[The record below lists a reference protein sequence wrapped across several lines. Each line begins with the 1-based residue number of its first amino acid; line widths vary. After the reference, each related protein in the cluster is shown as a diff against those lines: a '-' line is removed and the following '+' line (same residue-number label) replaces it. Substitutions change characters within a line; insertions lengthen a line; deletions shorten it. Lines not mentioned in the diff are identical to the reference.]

1 MRLQRVQV
9 PNFRVLKDIDIT
21 FESHRIPQIFP
32 LASQNGGGKST
43 LLQLLFTLLT
53 CYNDSDQ
60 TRLVKNLLLNSGR
73 DHFING
79 SKLSIIELVDDGNLV
94 RLDFEFYDSPSLYDS
109 FLTELNG
116 DERAA
121 QISKLREN
129 GINGYTDTIAS
140 LEHNR
145 LGIEEEI
152 KRHNQALKPEQDI
165 FPLTKRIEGTMIGY
179 DSMSRIQRYTSKKG
193 SSLFDSIKQANSLD
207 LIKQAISDLKVE
219 LRALQ
224 TKIKSSREFLDEAK
238 IMLLS
243 QNVHIIHCENGVNC
257 LCKAT
262 TSIKDFDL
270 IDFLKR
276 IPAHVFI
283 AAPSS
288 QVFLFL
294 APKDLALILRGTS
307 EYYNVLME
315 KQRTIGNLFLY
326 DFSMV
331 KVLTDAFSKAFDS
344 DRAQAIKSG
353 GKYGTEFAS
362 LLSDLKNFFNGKSI
376 QPSEDLSRIIIRQQD
391 NNGQE
396 VELNPIDLSHGEL
409 RRLAFYA
416 WLKTNKIKD
425 SIVLIDEI
433 EIGMHPDWQYQIV
446 RDLEEWEPSN
456 QYILA
461 THSYEV
467 CSALSPSHVKE
478 IEPKLLKSE
487 AQTAQ

>member
-1 MRLQRVQV
+1 L
-9 PNFRVLKDIDIT
+9 
-21 FESHRIPQIFP
+21 
-32 LASQNGGGKST
+32 
-43 LLQLLFTLLT
+43 
-53 CYNDSDQ
+53 
-60 TRLVKNLLLNSGR
+60 
-73 DHFING
+73 
-79 SKLSIIELVDDGNLV
+79 
-94 RLDFEFYDSPSLYDS
+94 
-109 FLTELNG
+109 
-116 DERAA
+116 
-121 QISKLREN
+121 
-129 GINGYTDTIAS
+129 
-140 LEHNR
+140 
-145 LGIEEEI
+145 
-152 KRHNQALKPEQDI
+152 
-165 FPLTKRIEGTMIGY
+165 
-179 DSMSRIQRYTSKKG
+179 
-193 SSLFDSIKQANSLD
+193 
-207 LIKQAISDLKVE
+207 
-219 LRALQ
+219 
-224 TKIKSSREFLDEAK
+224 SRELLDEAK
-238 IMLLS
+238 TMLLS
-243 QNVHIIHCENGVNC
+243 QHVHIIHCENGVNF

-262 TSIKDFDL
+262 TSIKDFDF

-276 IPAHVFI
+276 TPAHVFI

-294 APKDLALILRGTS
+294 APKDLALIFKGTS

-315 KQRTIGNLFLY
+315 KQRTVENLFLY

-331 KVLTDAFSKAFDS
+331 KVLTDAFSKAFEN

-362 LLSDLKNFFNGKSI
+362 LLNDLKNFFNGKSI

-396 VELNPIDLSHGEL
+396 VEISPIDLSHGEL

>member
-1 MRLQRVQV
+1 MRLQRVQT

-21 FESHRIPQIFP
+21 FEPHRIPQIFP

-53 CYNDSDQ
+53 CNDDSDK
-60 TRLVKNLLLNSGR
+60 TGLVKNLLLNAGR
-73 DHFING
+73 NNFING
-79 SKLSIIELVDDGNLV
+79 SELSTIELVDNGNLV
-94 RLDFEFYDSPSLYDS
+94 KLDFNFHDNPAIYDS
-109 FLTELNG
+109 FLAGSNG
-116 DERAA
+116 DEKTEQIVMLSA
-121 QISKLREN
+121 QNIRVIYCKDEM
-129 GINGYTDTIAS
+129 T
-140 LEHNR
+140 
-145 LGIEEEI
+145 
-152 KRHNQALKPEQDI
+152 
-165 FPLTKRIEGTMIGY
+165 
-179 DSMSRIQRYTSKKG
+179 
-193 SSLFDSIKQANSLD
+193 
-207 LIKQAISDLKVE
+207 LI
-219 LRALQ
+219 
-224 TKIKSSREFLDEAK
+224 
-238 IMLLS
+238 
-243 QNVHIIHCENGVNC
+243 
-257 LCKAT
+257 CKAT
-262 TSIKDFDL
+262 SHTKEFDFV
-270 IDFLKR
+270 DFLKR
-276 IPAHVFI
+276 ISEHVFI

-288 QVFLFL
+288 QAFLFL
-294 APKDLALILRGTS
+294 APEDLALLFKGTS
-307 EYYNVLME
+307 EYYNILIE
-315 KQRTIGNLFLY
+315 KQRTIKNLFLY
-326 DFSMV
+326 DFFMV
-331 KVLTDAFSKAFDS
+331 KVLTDAFSKAFES

-362 LLSDLKNFFNGKSI
+362 LLNDLKNFFNGKTI
-376 QPSEDLSRIIIRQQD
+376 QPSEDLSRIIIRQRD

>member
-1 MRLQRVQV
+1 MRLQRVQI

-21 FESHRIPQIFP
+21 FEPHRIPQIFP

-53 CYNDSDQ
+53 CHNDSDQ
-60 TRLVKNLLLNSGR
+60 TLLVENLLLNSGR
-73 DHFING
+73 EHFTNG
-79 SKLSIIELVDDGNLV
+79 SKLLTIELVDNGNLV
-94 RLDFEFYDSPSLYDS
+94 VLDFEFHDSPSLFDN

-116 DERAA
+116 DERAG
-121 QISKLREN
+121 QISELREI
-129 GINGYTDTIAS
+129 GINGLVKGIDLVERYSPPTPEKIERQGQTPTKSEQDLINQTIA
-140 LEHNR
+140 
-145 LGIEEEI
+145 
-152 KRHNQALKPEQDI
+152 
-165 FPLTKRIEGTMIGY
+165 
-179 DSMSRIQRYTSKKG
+179 
-193 SSLFDSIKQANSLD
+193 
-207 LIKQAISDLKVE
+207 DLKTE
-219 LRALQ
+219 PSALQ
-224 TKIKSSREFLDEAK
+224 MIIKLYRELLDEAK
-238 IMLLS
+238 TILS
-243 QNVHIIHCENGVNC
+243 AQNVHIIYCANGVNF
-257 LCKAT
+257 LCKVT
-262 TSIKDFDL
+262 TSINDFD
-270 IDFLKR
+270 IADSLKR
-276 IPAHVFI
+276 IPEHVFI

-294 APKDLALILRGTS
+294 APEDLALIFKGTS
-307 EYYNVLME
+307 EYYNVLIE
-315 KQRTIGNLFLY
+315 KQKAVENLFLY

-331 KVLTDAFSKAFDS
+331 KVLTDAFSKAFES

-362 LLSDLKNFFNGKSI
+362 LLSDLKNFFKGKSI

-396 VELNPIDLSHGEL
+396 VELSPIDLSHGEL